1 MEELELFSDEFFPPT
16 KEELEEILETLEKQL
31 ENPEYK
37 EYWVKLKIQYDFRR
51 KQLLDIDD
59 FENTFNM

>member
-1 MEELELFSDEFFPPT
+1 MEDLELFSDEFFPPT

-37 EYWVKLKIQYDFRR
+37 DY
-51 KQLLDIDD
+51 LL
-59 FENTFNM
+59 